1 MLQECNFEVPPPL
14 VNLLTEVSKRKEDK
28 RAAKRVANRK
38 SASISRA
45 RKKAYLEEM
54 SKANE
59 RLKRQAMILN
69 LLPDLVFAVDES
81 GMITFCSSQVEK
93 MLGHSCNDLVGESI
107 DAILMPAS
115 RETIRRLIDN
125 LRGLDTSKE
134 NGLQIPSS
142 DPLLKVSNKKKKE
155 VHQKE
160 SKSDNNIGGENGS
173 DSSREVEDLSSNA
186 ASNAAVISEL
196 SLSNNSKNGN
206 EQPFPLSV
214 VNVMNK
220 RTFCEQAGAS
230 SSERV
235 KPDAAP
241 HGRHEQSASVTTSLT
256 HSASSFESRN
266 NSNNPSASSSDD
278 CGVNTS
284 SRAVVDHHS
293 LMKSNKQTFK
303 KSMNNAEYQDPSDS
317 KASSVDTSSGK
328 AKPSTSTSEA
338 NSCDELTARPSQC
351 KVGGERSKD
360 AEQSSSKLH
369 SKPPLGN
376 SSSLTYES
384 LMKHSS
390 ICNESNV
397 GSFLANKGTY
407 KQSPSLLGA
416 GGRRHQPVER
426 SFHSGGNS
434 SDDSDYGEGSY
445 SFPSSSTDNSC
456 GDG

>member
-1 MLQECNFEVPPPL
+1 LFSSQSLIPPPHFFLRTEKHVAMLQECNFEVPPPL

-45 RKKAYLEEM
+45 RKKAYLEEI

-81 GMITFCSSQVEK
+81 GIITFCSSQVEK

-125 LRGLDTSKE
+125 LRGLDPSEE
-134 NGLQIPSS
+134 NGVQIQGS
-142 DPLLKVSNKKKKE
+142 DPLLKTTTNKKKKE
-155 VHQKE
+155 GHRKE
-160 SKSDNNIGGENGS
+160 SKTNNNNNNNNGKENGS

-196 SLSNNSKNGN
+196 SLSNNSKNGS

-220 RTFCEQAGAS
+220 RSYCEQAGAS

-284 SRAVVDHHS
+284 SRGALDHHS
-293 LMKSNKQTFK
+293 LIKSNKQTFK
-303 KSMNNAEYQDPSDS
+303 KSNGVAGNNAEDRDPSDS
-317 KASSVDTSSGK
+317 KASSVDTSSGN
-328 AKPSTSTSEA
+328 AKPSTSTSDT
-338 NSCDELTARPSQC
+338 NSSDELTARQLQA
-351 KVGGERSKD
+351 KVDVERSKD
-360 AEQSSSKLH
+360 AEQSS
-369 SKPPLGN
+369 
-376 SSSLTYES
+376 Y
-384 LMKHSS
+384 
-390 ICNESNV
+390 
-397 GSFLANKGTY
+397 
-407 KQSPSLLGA
+407 
-416 GGRRHQPVER
+416 
-426 SFHSGGNS
+426 S

-456 GDG
+456 GDGKFFPLVSGV